1 MKNYVKISCS
11 VLFKRGLNV
20 SVGRTAEDILATCDS
35 QSFTALN
42 LSTLSVVSQPAQN
55 TLSIDL

>member
-11 VLFKRGLNV
+11 VLFKMGLNV

-35 QSFTALN
+35 VLH
-42 LSTLSVVSQPAQN
+42 STEPFYLVCCFSACSKY
-55 TLSIDL
+55 TFH